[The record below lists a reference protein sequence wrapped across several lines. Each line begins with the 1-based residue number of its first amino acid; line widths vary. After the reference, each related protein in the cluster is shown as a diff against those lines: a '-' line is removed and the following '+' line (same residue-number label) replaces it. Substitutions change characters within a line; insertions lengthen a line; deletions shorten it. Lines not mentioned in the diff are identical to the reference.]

1 MIATVS
7 RHWRWPLLALLL
19 ALGACAYLP
28 AGTSAPVWKLPQPET
43 STPADP
49 AIQQPA
55 DLLPFMGGEHTDTP
69 RGIAFTLPDF
79 LQLPASSAE
88 ARIMES

>member
-1 MIATVS
+1 
-7 RHWRWPLLALLL
+7 
-19 ALGACAYLP
+19 
-28 AGTSAPVWKLPQPET
+28 
-43 STPADP
+43 
-49 AIQQPA
+49 
-55 DLLPFMGGEHTDTP
+55 MGGEHTDTP